1 VRIDRAATV
10 ADVRRIARRRLPR
23 PVFDLVDGAAG
34 EELTMRRN
42 EAAFSEIRFRPRAF
56 ADVAGR
62 DLRTSVL
69 GQPVSMP
76 VLLAPTGAGRLIH
89 RMAELT
95 VARAARQ
102 AGTIYVQSTITSFAP
117 EDVVAA
123 AGGPIWYQLYL
134 PATPGQTREV
144 LRRIRDAGYSAVAV
158 TIDNAVIGKRERDL
172 RNRVT
177 MPPRITP
184 QLALRGA
191 TRPGWAAS
199 FARASLLSRGAAR
212 RGPLAAR
219 AAAATGQQIMV
230 APRAVTWDDLK
241 MVRDAWDGPLIV
253 KGLMRPDECPRLTGL
268 GVQGAV
274 VSNHGG
280 RQLDGVPASVEV
292 LPSIVAELASHME
305 VYLDGGVRRGAD
317 VVKALALGARA
328 VFIGRPYLYG
338 LAASASAGVPRVLA
352 ILRAEIDLTMALLG
366 CRTVADIDPSVVQL
380 PRAWSP
386 PGD

>member
-1 VRIDRAATV
+1 
-10 ADVRRIARRRLPR
+10 
-23 PVFDLVDGAAG
+23 
-34 EELTMRRN
+34 
-42 EAAFSEIRFRPRAF
+42 
-56 ADVAGR
+56 
-62 DLRTSVL
+62 
-69 GQPVSMP
+69 
-76 VLLAPTGAGRLIH
+76 
-89 RMAELT
+89 
-95 VARAARQ
+95 
-102 AGTIYVQSTITSFAP
+102 
-117 EDVVAA
+117 
-123 AGGPIWYQLYL
+123 
-134 PATPGQTREV
+134 
-144 LRRIRDAGYSAVAV
+144 
-158 TIDNAVIGKRERDL
+158 
-172 RNRVT
+172 
-177 MPPRITP
+177 
-184 QLALRGA
+184 
-191 TRPGWAAS
+191 
-199 FARASLLSRGAAR
+199 
-212 RGPLAAR
+212 
-219 AAAATGQQIMV
+219 
-230 APRAVTWDDLK
+230 
-241 MVRDAWDGPLIV
+241 
-253 KGLMRPDECPRLTGL
+253 MRPDECPRLTGL